1 MISVAEWVG
10 IYGAIVA
17 TGVFVWNIVK
27 DRPRIKIE
35 IFGIQDNNKNY
46 DIFVKIINKSS
57 YPFKIDFYSLDNK
70 RGRVGIDSPLYQE
83 IQIPSRDQH
92 TLNFKISD
100 IRLDFKKNEVV
111 ILDTFYVV
119 DRTGRQYKKK
129 IPNYIIKQAQATP
142 SIGKIKPTP

>member
-1 MISVAEWVG
+1 MISVAEWAG

-35 IFGIQDNNKNY
+35 LFGIQDNKSKDY

-70 RGRVGIDSPLYQE
+70 RGRVGIDSPIYQE

-92 TLNFKISD
+92 TLNFELND
-100 IRLDFKKNEVV
+100 IRLEFKNNEVT

-129 IPNYIIKQAQATP
+129 IPSYIIKQAQV
-142 SIGKIKPTP
+142 SSSSKEKSQK